1 MCATDCIREKEG
13 RDEEREKESKSC
25 YKEILGVLGVLS
37 SVLELI
43 TKQI

>member
-1 MCATDCIREKEG
+1 MKRERDKEN
-13 RDEEREKESKSC
+13 KNC
-25 YKEILGVLGVLS
+25 YKEIFGFLGVLS